1 MPCTSSLDCS
11 IYIIPCYSAV
21 YMLLS
26 ASSVAFSKPL
36 FLNSFYSPSLII
48 PSVVLHSFPYSL
60 QSSFRDSVLSHC
72 INANYSCSVSF
83 RCYGYM
89 IIYFFLI
96 GERWNTFLL
105 TFLIYKKKTHKWA
118 WPEFHRWFCV
128 KITLLSL
135 GTRGMFL
142 YSCLT
147 AGWRTDKIR
156 TANIP
161 SQCYTMMQ
169 KKASALE

>member
-26 ASSVAFSKPL
+26 ASSVVFSKPL

-48 PSVVLHSFPYSL
+48 PSVVLHSVPYSL

-105 TFLIYKKKTHKWA
+105 TFLIYKKTSQMSMAGISQMILCQNHFA
-118 WPEFHRWFCV
+118 EFGNQGNVFVFLPHRRV
-128 KITLLSL
+128 ED
-135 GTRGMFL
+135 R
-142 YSCLT
+142 
-147 AGWRTDKIR
+147 
-156 TANIP
+156 
-161 SQCYTMMQ
+161 
-169 KKASALE
+169 